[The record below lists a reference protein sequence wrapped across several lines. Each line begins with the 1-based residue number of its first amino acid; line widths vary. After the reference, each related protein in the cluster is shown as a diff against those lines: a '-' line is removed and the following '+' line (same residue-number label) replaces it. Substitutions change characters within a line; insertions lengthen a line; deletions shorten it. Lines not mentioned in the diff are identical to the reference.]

1 MTARKTAIKN
11 ADRLQNYEKWIHRL
25 KCWIKLGAQRQ
36 MEAFQ
41 NAGYN
46 VQSRRFITRQKFKYI
61 DMIEDRLSRIEE
73 EILIDKSCMEAYDL
87 LKETVKQLPM
97 DETTESSVCN
107 CDSPFDEDM
116 CNSINCKKHASHDSH
131 ASNSAF
137 HCKCV
142 KFIIRKKHFCCAPK
156 VMPLVQAAKKK

>member
-1 MTARKTAIKN
+1 
-11 ADRLQNYEKWIHRL
+11 
-25 KCWIKLGAQRQ
+25 

-97 DETTESSVCN
+97 DEVRDLDTIRHHFLNVVCHICPHVQTTESSVCN